1 MEEVKRVA
9 AACGLP
15 CFRYVSFPPVSFA
28 PTLAALPEASLLP
41 VAENAGIAAADPVL
55 WPGQVAPVAAY
66 PMLTEVAEAVA
77 ETKRAVANPHPPVAT
92 EDSLHPPSRP
102 ARRRPR
108 PAGRSVRTATG
119 QR

>member
-1 MEEVKRVA
+1 MEEVRRVA

-15 CFRYVSFPPVSFA
+15 GFRYVSFPPVSFA
-28 PTLAALPEASLLP
+28 PMLAALPEASSLP
-41 VAENAGIAAADPVL
+41 VVENAGMAAADPA
-55 WPGQVAPVAAY
+55 PQSRQVAPVAAY

-77 ETKRAVANPHPPVAT
+77 ETKLAVANPHPSAAT

-108 PAGRSVRTATG
+108 PAGRSVRAAIG